1 MAWALLSQG
10 DMKRTTQNLHRFL
23 LSLAAAGTLLAAPS
37 AQAQSIPTPG
47 VAFLAPELD
56 GTLNVNTA
64 TEEEWDL
71 LPGVGPSTAAKLVA
85 YRKRHP
91 FKDVLHV
98 MRIKGI
104 GRKTFAKMKP
114 YLSLTGPTTLHVVG
128 AGKPSSAKKIAPLN
142 DPNH

>member
-1 MAWALLSQG
+1 MSH
-10 DMKRTTQNLHRFL
+10 TTKNLHRFL
-23 LSLAAAGTLLAAPS
+23 LTLAAAGTVLAAPT
-37 AQAQSIPTPG
+37 AQARSIPSPG
-47 VAFLAPELD
+47 IAFLAPELD
-56 GTLNVNTA
+56 GKLNINTA

-128 AGKPSSAKKIAPLN
+128 AGKSSKAKKVQPLN